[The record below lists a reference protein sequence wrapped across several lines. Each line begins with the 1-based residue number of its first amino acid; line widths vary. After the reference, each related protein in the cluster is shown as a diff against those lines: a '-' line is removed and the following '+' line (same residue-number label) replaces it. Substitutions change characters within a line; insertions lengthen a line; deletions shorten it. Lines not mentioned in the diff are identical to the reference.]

1 MDPGFE
7 AVWTKPNPLTAF
19 ACAFPRL
26 IWAMWATKYRWPEFG
41 LFAVALEQITV
52 FLERMRFLARNSCSQ
67 QKLKDAFASWH
78 WSLSPSR
85 HRHVCRGR
93 PRYLPVPHRAGRQL
107 DRCRPLH
114 RSRRSCALPLIERAF
129 PGLLKDCFLDFESRD
144 GQNPARVPMAAHP
157 SCSIVMTVRRC
168 TCNTF
173 LLLARRFL
181 LSISERPQI
190 GCCTLVSRCPTV
202 RERRRQRGSQKWL
215 ILRLPLE
222 LSA

>member
-1 MDPGFE
+1 MTFSHAVSCWTKRKWSGQMDPGFE

-114 RSRRSCALPLIERAF
+114 RSRRSWALPLIATSF
-129 PGLLKDCFLDFESRD
+129 GGLLKDCSWTSNHGMVKIL
-144 GQNPARVPMAAHP
+144 
-157 SCSIVMTVRRC
+157 
-168 TCNTF
+168 
-173 LLLARRFL
+173 
-181 LSISERPQI
+181 
-190 GCCTLVSRCPTV
+190 LVSRPLIRPAPHSADALVTHFCSLLGGSFCP
-202 RERRRQRGSQKWL
+202 
-215 ILRLPLE
+215 
-222 LSA
+222 